1 MKSKW
6 KVLLGLSVVV
16 VATAVAF
23 VAAQRKDTTGAR
35 LTVLDYIEIQQ
46 LVTVQPVQPNVMSVP
61 YGE

>member
-1 MKSKW
+1 MVLLKSTW

-35 LTVLDYIEIQQ
+35 LTVLDCIEIQQ
-46 LVTVQPVQPNVMSVP
+46 L
-61 YGE
+61 